1 MTTTHHF
8 KSVHF
13 ASPQPGKRLL
23 VLGAVHGNE
32 LAGMKGIQRVLA
44 EIDAGQ
50 LVLAKGSVTFVPITN
65 PLAHERKQRNGDRN
79 LNRNLGPTDTP
90 QEFEDHIANWLC
102 PLMAQHDVLLDLHS
116 FQAQGKPFVMVGPLN
131 NSGTLEPFTHA
142 ADEEAMALCLGV
154 DRFVDGWLSTYARG
168 VAARRARMGD
178 TMTRQ
183 QSLDADP
190 RYGIGSTEYFRSTGG
205 YALTLEC
212 GQHDDPQGPEVA
224 YRAILNTLAHLGLID
239 RPAPAPIKNTEA
251 LSIYEVIDRLHADDS
266 FSRGWQ
272 SFDVLKKGDLIGTR
286 SDGTQVFAE
295 TDGYILFPNAKAGV
309 GQEWFYLARA
319 STRFG
324 DKQAS

>member
-1 MTTTHHF
+1 MATTHHF

-13 ASPQPGKRLL
+13 ASTQPGKRLL

-32 LAGMKGIQRVLA
+32 LAGSKGIQRVLA

-50 LVLAKGSVTFVPITN
+50 LSIAKGSVTFVPITN

-79 LNRNLGPTDTP
+79 LNRNLGPTDAP

-116 FQAQGKPFVMVGPLN
+116 FQAQGKPFVMVGPLDN
-131 NSGTLEPFTHA
+131 TGPLEPFTHA

-168 VAARRARMGD
+168 VANRRARMGD

-190 RYGIGSTEYFRSTGG
+190 RYGVGSTEYFRSTGG

-224 YRAILNTLAHLGLID
+224 YRAIINTLAHLGLID
-239 RPAPAPIKNTEA
+239 RPAPQPVRHVEA
-251 LSIYEVIDRLHADDS
+251 LSIYEVIDRLHTDDH
-266 FSRGWQ
+266 FSRAWQ
-272 SFDVLKKGDLIGTR
+272 SFDRLKQGDLIGTR
-286 SDGTQVFAE
+286 ADGTQVVAE
-295 TDGYILFPNAKAGV
+295 TDGYLLFPNAKAGV

-319 STRFG
+319 NPRL
-324 DKQAS
+324 DKARI